1 MCKTRGPYK
10 LNLIGQNQAWRWR
23 RVWRMCEHIL
33 DAGRRAAP
41 TSDLAPD
48 AGDARPVC
56 RSVVLAGGRGNV
68 GAMASRGRGARRQGH
83 DRLPLVTAFL
93 TALTV
98 VHLYVVVRTPFDFHR
113 VSCPGV

>member
-23 RVWRMCEHIL
+23 RVWRMWNIFYDL
-33 DAGRRAAP
+33 DAAAAAP

-68 GAMASRGRGARRQGH
+68 GAMASRRGAARGGRATTGY
-83 DRLPLVTAFL
+83 R
-93 TALTV
+93 
-98 VHLYVVVRTPFDFHR
+98 
-113 VSCPGV
+113 

>member
-1 MCKTRGPYK
+1 METR
-10 LNLIGQNQAWRWR
+10 LAN
-23 RVWRMCEHIL
+23 VEHIL
-33 DAGRRAAP
+33 DRTAAAAAP

-83 DRLPLVTAFL
+83 DRLPLLVTAFL
-93 TALTV
+93 TALYTCTSSSERRSTSIV
-98 VHLYVVVRTPFDFHR
+98 YRAPGYDE
-113 VSCPGV
+113 CPPGH